1 MDMSAY
7 SFSWLLRILSSSVGP
22 REDDG
27 RDFVTPAAGE
37 SAPPK
42 LLLRLEERDSGLG
55 GGER

>member
-27 RDFVTPAAGE
+27 RDFVTPAAG
-37 SAPPK
+37 
-42 LLLRLEERDSGLG
+42 
-55 GGER
+55 